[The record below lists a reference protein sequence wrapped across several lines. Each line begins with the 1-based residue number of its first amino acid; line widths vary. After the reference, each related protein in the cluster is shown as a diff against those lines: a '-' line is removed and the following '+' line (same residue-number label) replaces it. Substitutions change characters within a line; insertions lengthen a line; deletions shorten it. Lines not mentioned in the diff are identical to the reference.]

1 MEIIKTNI
9 PMRDVAKV
17 MKEVGYNVSTPNKGS
32 AIAEQLAEANAR
44 PQKSMGDA
52 INRAM
57 EKIAVRKTGAVT
69 IPMSIPKTGAPKP
82 VAKPVTKPVAKPV
95 VKAVGK
101 LRELSKTD
109 GKEERKTV
117 TIDMTTINT
126 TVSFTGKGWIAKDIR
141 MAYNSLVKAFRIK
154 IREEYRRGTK

>member
-44 PQKSMGDA
+44 PQKSMSDA

-69 IPMSIPKTGAPKP
+69 IPMSIPKTGAP
-82 VAKPVTKPVAKPV
+82 KPVTKPVAKPV

-126 TVSFTGKGWIAKDIR
+126 TVSFTGKGWVAKDIR

>member
-1 MEIIKTNI
+1 
-9 PMRDVAKV
+9 MRDVAKV

-69 IPMSIPKTGAPKP
+69 VPMSIPKTGAPKP
-82 VAKPVTKPVAKPV
+82 VTKPV

-126 TVSFTGKGWIAKDIR
+126 TVSFTGKGWVAKDIR

>member
-57 EKIAVRKTGAVT
+57 EKISVRKTDAVT
-69 IPMSIPKTGAPKP
+69 VPMSIPKTGAP
-82 VAKPVTKPVAKPV
+82 KPVTKPVAKPV

-126 TVSFTGKGWIAKDIR
+126 TVSFTGKGWVAKDIR

>member
-69 IPMSIPKTGAPKP
+69 VPMSIPKTEAPKP
-82 VAKPVTKPVAKPV
+82 VAKPVAKPV

>member
-69 IPMSIPKTGAPKP
+69 VPMSIPKTGAPKP
-82 VAKPVTKPVAKPV
+82 VTKPVVKAV

>member
-57 EKIAVRKTGAVT
+57 EKIAGRKTGAVT

-82 VAKPVTKPVAKPV
+82 VTKPVAKPV
-95 VKAVGK
+95 VKAVEK

-126 TVSFTGKGWIAKDIR
+126 TVSFTGKGWVAKDIR

>member
-82 VAKPVTKPVAKPV
+82 VAKPVAKPV

>member
-9 PMRDVAKV
+9 PMKDVSKV
-17 MKEVGYNVSTPNKGS
+17 MKEVGYNVATPNKSS

-44 PQKSMGDA
+44 PQKSMGDV

-57 EKIAVRKTGAVT
+57 EKVTLRKTGAVAVP
-69 IPMSIPKTGAPKP
+69 ISLPKTEAPKP
-82 VAKPVTKPVAKPV
+82 IANPIAKPVIKVVEKPK
-95 VKAVGK
+95 
-101 LRELSKTD
+101 ELLKTD

-126 TVSFTGKGWIAKDIR
+126 AVSFTGKGWTVKNIR

-154 IREEYRRGTK
+154 IREEYRKGTK

>member
-69 IPMSIPKTGAPKP
+69 VPMSIPKTEAP
-82 VAKPVTKPVAKPV
+82 KPVTKPVAKPV

-126 TVSFTGKGWIAKDIR
+126 TVSFTGKGWVAKDIR

>member
-69 IPMSIPKTGAPKP
+69 VPMSIPKTGAPKP
-82 VAKPVTKPVAKPV
+82 VAKPVAKPV

-126 TVSFTGKGWIAKDIR
+126 TVSFTGKGWVAKNIR

>member
-82 VAKPVTKPVAKPV
+82 VAKPVAKPV

-126 TVSFTGKGWIAKDIR
+126 TVSFTGKGWVAKDIR

>member
-82 VAKPVTKPVAKPV
+82 VTKPVVKAV

-126 TVSFTGKGWIAKDIR
+126 TVSFTGKGWVAKDIR

>member
-44 PQKSMGDA
+44 PQKSMSDA

-69 IPMSIPKTGAPKP
+69 VPMSIPKTGAPKP
-82 VAKPVTKPVAKPV
+82 VAKPVAKPV

>member
-69 IPMSIPKTGAPKP
+69 VPMSIPKTEAPKP
-82 VAKPVTKPVAKPV
+82 VAKPVTKPV

>member
-69 IPMSIPKTGAPKP
+69 IPMSIPKTEAP
-82 VAKPVTKPVAKPV
+82 KPVTKPVTKPV

>member
-1 MEIIKTNI
+1 
-9 PMRDVAKV
+9 MRDVAKV

-57 EKIAVRKTGAVT
+57 EKIAVRKTGTVT
-69 IPMSIPKTGAPKP
+69 IPMSIPKTGAP
-82 VAKPVTKPVAKPV
+82 KPVTKPVAKPV

-126 TVSFTGKGWIAKDIR
+126 TVSFTGKGWVAKDIR

>member
-69 IPMSIPKTGAPKP
+69 VPMSIPKTGVP
-82 VAKPVTKPVAKPV
+82 KPVTKPVAKPV

-126 TVSFTGKGWIAKDIR
+126 TVSFTGKGWVAKNIR

>member
-69 IPMSIPKTGAPKP
+69 VPMSIPKTGAPKP
-82 VAKPVTKPVAKPV
+82 VAKPVAKPV

-126 TVSFTGKGWIAKDIR
+126 TVSFTGKGWVAKDIR

>member
-82 VAKPVTKPVAKPV
+82 VTKSVTKPV

-126 TVSFTGKGWIAKDIR
+126 TVSFTGKGWVAKDIR

>member
-69 IPMSIPKTGAPKP
+69 VPMSIPKTGAP
-82 VAKPVTKPVAKPV
+82 KPVTKPVAKPV
-95 VKAVGK
+95 VKAVEK

>member
-9 PMRDVAKV
+9 PMREVAKV
-17 MKEVGYNVSTPNKGS
+17 MKEVGYNIPTPNKGS

-44 PQKSMGDA
+44 PQKSMSDA

-69 IPMSIPKTGAPKP
+69 VPMSIPKTEAPKP
-82 VAKPVTKPVAKPV
+82 VAKPVTKPVTKPV

-117 TIDMTTINT
+117 TIDMTTNT
-126 TVSFTGKGWIAKDIR
+126 TVSFTGKGWITRDII

-154 IREEYRRGTK
+154 MREEYRRGIK

>member
-69 IPMSIPKTGAPKP
+69 VPMSIPKTEAP
-82 VAKPVTKPVAKPV
+82 KPVTKPITKPV

-126 TVSFTGKGWIAKDIR
+126 TVSFTGKGWVAKDIR

>member
-44 PQKSMGDA
+44 PQKSMSDA

-69 IPMSIPKTGAPKP
+69 IPMSIPKTEAP
-82 VAKPVTKPVAKPV
+82 KPVTKPVTKPVVKAV

>member
-82 VAKPVTKPVAKPV
+82 VTKPVTKPV

-126 TVSFTGKGWIAKDIR
+126 TVSFTGKGWVAKDIR

>member
-69 IPMSIPKTGAPKP
+69 IPMSIPKTEAP
-82 VAKPVTKPVAKPV
+82 KPVTKPVTKPV

-126 TVSFTGKGWIAKDIR
+126 TVSFTGKGWVAKDIR

>member
-9 PMRDVAKV
+9 PMKDVSKV
-17 MKEVGYNVSTPNKGS
+17 MKEVGYNVATPNKSS

-57 EKIAVRKTGAVT
+57 EKVTLRKTGAVAVP
-69 IPMSIPKTGAPKP
+69 ISLPKTEAPKP
-82 VAKPVTKPVAKPV
+82 IAKPVIKVVEKPK
-95 VKAVGK
+95 
-101 LRELSKTD
+101 ELLKTD

-126 TVSFTGKGWIAKDIR
+126 AVSFTGKGWTAKNIR

-154 IREEYRRGTK
+154 IREEYRKGTK